1 MRILTKRTS
10 SYRIVTSPLPTPE
23 PFPNAH
29 SFFSSLPSYCHLH
42 PLKRKIGRKKED
54 TRQNCNFGI
63 RDKKR
68 YSLLTCFVLLYF
80 AKKTISLSAKAE
92 RGEEG
97 TGKGGEGGG
106 GRGGEMVEQAAART
120 PNCFISFASLT
131 LLHRFVQ
138 ILSKSPSP
146 SHISPKRGDELPDKS
161 GNTLQLG

>member
-97 TGKGGEGGG
+97 TGEGRGEGA
-106 GRGGEMVEQAAART
+106 GRRNGRT
-120 PNCFISFASLT
+120 GSSQNPK
-131 LLHRFVQ
+131 LLHQFRIPHVVAPFRPNPLQVA
-138 ILSKSPSP
+138 LSIPHFSET
-146 SHISPKRGDELPDKS
+146 RR
-161 GNTLQLG
+161 